1 MERLPFAGDPSF
13 RACTWLR
20 RQRFFQR
27 VGRGQGVASV
37 VGPVS
42 QLGGPGTRLGPFL
55 PSADS
60 QCGRLVV
67 SDHQTS
73 RVLDVERRRREQV
86 EIDRYNSRRLLLS
99 SLELH
104 PVEVTTSW
112 PLEDAAHCCAGGGM
126 VAAKPL
132 KGVAC
137 GTALQWLELPD
148 FEQNGETEACRA
160 LARTSLR
167 QEQLAAALEVTSS
180 SLVIESTWP
189 LPQNQVLLLV
199 RDLPATNAG
208 EKKHREVMPDALG
221 ATGAERLEVWSLDAH
236 RKEFQPRAKAQL
248 KWKVTC
254 VDCADLKGELL
265 LLCGGERHAELFDL
279 RTLSS
284 IGRWEVSHAVK
295 HVLLREA
302 HEANEA
308 IAILGQ
314 ETAVLV
320 ATKESVHAV
329 LPHKAFDALAVEALQ
344 PVGTRGFAVCSRR
357 HVYAFEV
364 NGDGAQLMATVE
376 LPNGDGKVEHFFA
389 SPYEFF
395 VVIRR
400 EKRAKPRAISCL
412 WPHRGEAKATGAYA
426 VSLKAWAGEQ
436 LSETSAVAVDLK
448 FLLTG
453 GPIETLSYHCAPLG
467 TRGQDLLAVSAV
479 GGGVAVVRWGMEVNP
494 AVDFIR
500 EMREAKLAQQEEEHQ
515 REVWRRQLQRLQQ
528 RLQETEKL
536 EEKAS
541 RQEALTSEETA
552 KVGRRPQVE
561 AEIERLI
568 HELGLDHHS
577 EEEES
582 EADPEEERSAALA
595 ERRRAKERVQ
605 RQHHEE
611 KRAMQKERQRNRD
624 RKFS

>member
-1 MERLPFAGDPSF
+1 MKN
-13 RACTWLR
+13 AC
-20 RQRFFQR
+20 
-27 VGRGQGVASV
+27 
-37 VGPVS
+37 VS
-42 QLGGPGTRLGPFL
+42 M
-55 PSADS
+55 S
-60 QCGRLVV
+60 Q
-67 SDHQTS
+67 
-73 RVLDVERRRREQV
+73 
-86 EIDRYNSRRLLLS
+86 
-99 SLELH
+99 
-104 PVEVTTSW
+104 
-112 PLEDAAHCCAGGGM
+112 
-126 VAAKPL
+126 
-132 KGVAC
+132 
-137 GTALQWLELPD
+137 
-148 FEQNGETEACRA
+148 
-160 LARTSLR
+160 
-167 QEQLAAALEVTSS
+167 
-180 SLVIESTWP
+180 
-189 LPQNQVLLLV
+189 
-199 RDLPATNAG
+199 
-208 EKKHREVMPDALG
+208 
-221 ATGAERLEVWSLDAH
+221 
-236 RKEFQPRAKAQL
+236 
-248 KWKVTC
+248 
-254 VDCADLKGELL
+254 
-265 LLCGGERHAELFDL
+265 
-279 RTLSS
+279 
-284 IGRWEVSHAVK
+284 
-295 HVLLREA
+295 REA

-500 EMREAKLAQQEEEHQ
+500 EMREAKLAQQDC
-515 REVWRRQLQRLQQ
+515 RAL
-528 RLQETEKL
+528 L

-577 EEEES
+577 EAQES
-582 EADPEEERSAALA
+582 EADPEEDGRRSLNDAVPRKGSKDNTMKRSGPCRRSAKGT
-595 ERRRAKERVQ
+595 ETESFHRTETGPR
-605 RQHHEE
+605 
-611 KRAMQKERQRNRD
+611 
-624 RKFS
+624 